1 MNIAPTPSIVTQA
14 ATSVAE
20 TPDAAQVM
28 VLRKALQLEQQGA
41 MALLNALPQPNPT
54 GELPLAT
61 EGSLGTR
68 LNVMD

>member
-1 MNIAPTPSIVTQA
+1 
-14 ATSVAE
+14 
-20 TPDAAQVM
+20 
-28 VLRKALQLEQQGA
+28 